1 MKVSAKMRKN
11 ALVPIRDRQ
20 YIICKFNNQGDLPK
34 MKAFATENLRNLA
47 VIGHG
52 DSGKTQLVSSMLY
65 VAGMPGRWGKVDE
78 GTTITD
84 YDEDSI
90 ERKVSLNNNFAH
102 LEYGD
107 TKINFIDTPGYAA
120 FVSHA
125 RPALRVADCALVV
138 VDGVHGIEVQT
149 EKTWQYANEFMLP
162 RFMVINKLDKEH
174 ADFGHAIETA
184 TSSFARSIV
193 PFTLPI
199 GKEGDFKGVV
209 DVVHQKAYSFDE
221 RGKATEIPMPEEGR
235 DIFER
240 TRERLIE
247 IVAESD
253 DELMEKYFSDGTLPE
268 EDIYPNLAKAIASSK
283 LCPVYAAS
291 STTLVGL
298 QILLEHIIEF
308 APNPATHEMEYGFA
322 DSDMSGDRISRR
334 YSNDEPFSAYVFRTI
349 ADPFAGRINVMK
361 VVSGKISSEATVHNS
376 TRDAAER
383 LGALHVIAGKNLE
396 KIPEAATGDIVAVV
410 KLRET
415 QTGDTL
421 CDKAKPICFPKVEYP
436 EAAIAFAIE
445 PKSRADEEKIST
457 ALHKILEEDPS
468 LHFDRD
474 PQTKEFILSGSGQ
487 LHIETVVD
495 KLHKR
500 YHVEVALHP
509 PKVPYKETI
518 TMPAEVQGRHKK
530 QSGGRGQFGD
540 CKVIFEPLDRGAG
553 FEWVDKIFGGAIPQN
568 FRPAVEKGIIEAAQ
582 GGCVAGYPLVDFRVT
597 LIDGSYH
604 TVDSDEHS
612 FKAAGRKAFRAA
624 MEKAKPTLLEP
635 IMDVEVFTPQ
645 EVAGD
650 IMGDLNSRRGRVAG
664 MEMRGKQQ
672 VIKAKVPLSEMLDY
686 QSKLNS
692 VTQARGSYHM
702 QFSHYD
708 PLPGNL
714 MKKVV
719 DEAVAAGRV
728 RPHDD
733 DE

>member
-1 MKVSAKMRKN
+1 
-11 ALVPIRDRQ
+11 
-20 YIICKFNNQGDLPK
+20 
-34 MKAFATENLRNLA
+34 MKAFATENIRNLA

-52 DSGKTQLVSSMLY
+52 DAGKTQLVSSLIH
-65 VAGMPGRWGKVDE
+65 VAGSQSRWGKVDE

-102 LEYGD
+102 AEYQD

-138 VDGVHGIEVQT
+138 VDAVHGIEVQT
-149 EKTWQYANEFMLP
+149 EKTWQYANEFLLP
-162 RFMVINKLDKEH
+162 RFMVINKIDKEH
-174 ADFGHAIETA
+174 ADFGHALETA
-184 TSSFARSIV
+184 ADSFARSIV

-199 GKEGDFKGVV
+199 GREGSFRGVI
-209 DVVHQKAYSFDE
+209 DVVHQKAYEFDAD
-221 RGKATEIPMPEEGR
+221 GKAKAIGIPSEEKALL
-235 DIFER
+235 DS

-253 DELMEKYFSDGTLPE
+253 DALMEKYFADGTLPE
-268 EDIYPNLAKAIASSK
+268 EDIIPNLARAIAASK

-291 STTLVGL
+291 ATTLVGL
-298 QILLEHIIEF
+298 QILLDHLVEF
-308 APNPATHEMEYGFA
+308 APNPATHEMEYGFT
-322 DSDMSGDRISRR
+322 DNEMTGDRINRK
-334 YSNDEPFSAYVFRTI
+334 YNNDEPFSAYVFRTI

-361 VVSGKISSEATVHNS
+361 VVSGKITHDANVRNT
-376 TRDAAER
+376 TRDTDER
-383 LGALHVIAGKNLE
+383 LGALHVISGKTLD
-396 KIPEAATGDIVAVV
+396 KVDSAATGDIIAVV
-410 KLRET
+410 KLKDT

-421 CDKAKPICFPKVEYP
+421 SDKAKPIVFPPVQYP

-445 PKSRADEEKIST
+445 PKSRADEDKISG

-468 LHFDRD
+468 LHFERD
-474 PQTKEFILSGSGQ
+474 PQTNEFILSGSGQ
-487 LHIETVVD
+487 LHIETVVK
-495 KLHKR
+495 KLENR
-500 YHVEVALHP
+500 YHVEVTLHP

-518 TMPAEVQGRHKK
+518 TQQAEVQGRHKK

-540 CKVIFEPLDRGAG
+540 CKVIFEPLERGGG
-553 FEWVDKIFGGAIPQN
+553 FEWVDKIFGGSVPQN
-568 FRPAVEKGIIEAAQ
+568 FRPAIEKGIIEAAAS
-582 GGCVAGYPLVDFRVT
+582 GAVAGYPLVDFKVT
-597 LIDGSYH
+597 LIDGSFH
-604 TVDSDEHS
+604 AVDSDEHS
-612 FKAAGRKAFRAA
+612 FRAAGRKAFRAA
-624 MEKAKPTLLEP
+624 MEKVKPTLLEP

-645 EVAGD
+645 EVSGD
-650 IMGDLNSRRGRVAG
+650 IMGDLNSRRGRVGG
-664 MEMRGKQQ
+664 MEVRGKQQ
-672 VIKAKVPLSEMLDY
+672 VIKAKVPLAEMLDY

-714 MKKVV
+714 LKKVV

-728 RPHDD
+728 RAHDD

>member
-1 MKVSAKMRKN
+1 
-11 ALVPIRDRQ
+11 
-20 YIICKFNNQGDLPK
+20 
-34 MKAFATENLRNLA
+34 MKAFTTENLRNLA

-52 DSGKTQLVSSMLY
+52 DAGKTQLVSSMLY
-65 VAGMPGRWGKVDE
+65 VAGSTPRWGKVDE

-84 YDEDSI
+84 HDEDSI

-102 LEYGD
+102 LEYKD
-107 TKINFIDTPGYAA
+107 TKVNLIDTPGYAA

-149 EKTWQYANEFMLP
+149 EKTWHYANEFMLP
-162 RFMVINKLDKEH
+162 RFMVINKLDKEN
-174 ADFGHAIETA
+174 ADFGHAIDTA
-184 TSSFARSIV
+184 AESFARSIV

-199 GKEGDFKGVV
+199 GQEGNFRGVV
-209 DVVHQKAYSFDE
+209 DVVHQRAYEFDAD
-221 RGKATEIPMPEEGR
+221 GKAKGIAIPSEGKALL
-235 DIFER
+235 DS

-247 IVAESD
+247 LVAESD
-253 DELMEKYFSDGTLPE
+253 DALMEKYFETGTLPE
-268 EDIYPNLAKAIASSK
+268 EDIVPNLARAIGNSK
-283 LCPVYAAS
+283 LCPVYAVS
-291 STTLVGL
+291 STTLVGIQTML
-298 QILLEHIIEF
+298 DHLVEF

-322 DSDMSGDRISRR
+322 DNEMSGDRINRK
-334 YSNDEPFSAYVFRTI
+334 YNNDEPFSAYVFRTI

-361 VVSGKISSEATVHNS
+361 VVSGKISSDATVQNT
-376 TRDAAER
+376 TRDEPER
-383 LGALHVIAGKNLE
+383 LGALHVISGKTLD
-396 KIPEAATGDIVAVV
+396 KVSEAATGDIIAVV
-410 KLRET
+410 KLKDT

-421 CDKAKPICFPKVEYP
+421 SDKAKPIVFPKVEYP
-436 EAAIAFAIE
+436 EPAIAFAIE
-445 PKSRADEEKIST
+445 PKSRADEDKISS

-468 LHFDRD
+468 LHFARD
-474 PQTKEFILSGSGQ
+474 PQTNEFILSGSGQ
-487 LHIETVVD
+487 LHIETVVK
-495 KLHKR
+495 KLADR

-518 TMPAEVQGRHKK
+518 TQQVEVQGRHKK

-540 CKVIFEPLDRGAG
+540 CKVIFEPLDRGSG
-553 FEWVDKIFGGAIPQN
+553 FEWVDKIFGGSVPQN
-568 FRPAVEKGIIEAAQ
+568 FRPAIEKGIVEAAQ
-582 GGCVAGYPLVDFRVT
+582 GGAVAGYPLVDFKVT

-604 TVDSDEHS
+604 AVDSDEHS
-612 FKAAGRKAFRAA
+612 FRAAGRKAFRAA
-624 MEKAKPTLLEP
+624 IEKAKPTLLEP

-645 EVAGD
+645 EVSGD

-664 MEMRGKQQ
+664 METRGKQQ

-714 MKKVV
+714 LKKVI
-719 DEAVAAGRV
+719 DEAVASGRV
-728 RPHDD
+728 RAHEDD
-733 DE
+733 D

>member
-1 MKVSAKMRKN
+1 
-11 ALVPIRDRQ
+11 
-20 YIICKFNNQGDLPK
+20 
-34 MKAFATENLRNLA
+34 MKAFTTENIRNLA

-52 DSGKTQLVSSMLY
+52 DAGKTQLVASLLQL
-65 VAGMPGRWGKVDE
+65 AGATHRWGKVDE
-78 GTTITD
+78 GTAMTD
-84 YDEDSI
+84 HDEDSI

-102 LEYGD
+102 LEYKD
-107 TKINFIDTPGYAA
+107 TKFNFIDTPGYAA

-149 EKTWQYANEFMLP
+149 EKTWQYANEFLLP

-174 ADFGHAIETA
+174 SDFGHALETA
-184 TSSFARSIV
+184 QNSFARSIV

-199 GKEGDFKGVV
+199 GHETNFRGVV
-209 DVVHQKAYSFDE
+209 DVVHQKAYEFDSE
-221 RGKATEIPMPEEGR
+221 GNAKGIAIPAEGKALL
-235 DIFER
+235 DS

-247 IVAESD
+247 LVAESD
-253 DELMEKYFSDGTLPE
+253 DALMEKYFESGTLDE
-268 EDIYPNLAKAIASSK
+268 EDIVPNLARAIAASK
-283 LCPVYAAS
+283 LCPVYAVSAN
-291 STTLVGL
+291 TMAGL
-298 QILLEHIIEF
+298 SILLDHIVEF
-308 APNPATHEMEYGFA
+308 APNPATHESEYGFTDA
-322 DSDMSGDRISRR
+322 ELTGDRITRK

-361 VVSGKISSEATVHNS
+361 VVSGKIASDATVQNTS
-376 TRDAAER
+376 RDTPER
-383 LGALHVIAGKNLE
+383 LGALHVIQGKTLDKVN
-396 KIPEAATGDIVAVV
+396 EAATGDIIAVV
-410 KLRET
+410 KLKDT

-421 CDKAKPICFPKVEYP
+421 SDKAKPIVYPPVEYP

-445 PKSRADEEKIST
+445 PKSRADEDKISS

-487 LHIETVVD
+487 LHIETVVA
-495 KLHKR
+495 KLAKR

-518 TMPAEVQGRHKK
+518 TQQVEVQGRHKK

-540 CKVIFEPLDRGAG
+540 CKVIFEPLERGEG
-553 FEWVDKIFGGAIPQN
+553 FVWVDKIFGGSVPAN
-568 FRPAVEKGIIEAAQ
+568 FRPAIEKGIIEAAA
-582 GGCVAGYPLVDFRVT
+582 GGSVAGYPLVDFKVT
-597 LIDGSYH
+597 LIDGSFH
-604 TVDSDEHS
+604 AVDSDEHS
-612 FKAAGRKAFRAA
+612 FRAAGRKAYRAA
-624 MEKAKPTLLEP
+624 MEKARPTLLEP

-645 EVAGD
+645 EVSGD
-650 IMGDLNSRRGRVAG
+650 IMGDLSARRGRVGG
-664 MEMRGKQQ
+664 MEVRGKQQ

-714 MKKVV
+714 LKKVV
-719 DEAVAAGRV
+719 DEAVASGRV
-728 RPHDD
+728 RPHED

>member
-1 MKVSAKMRKN
+1 
-11 ALVPIRDRQ
+11 
-20 YIICKFNNQGDLPK
+20 
-34 MKAFATENLRNLA
+34 MKAFNTENIRNLA

-52 DSGKTQLVSSMLY
+52 DAGKTQLVSSLLY
-65 VAGMPGRWGKVDE
+65 VAGTTPRWGKVDE
-78 GTTITD
+78 GSTVTD

-102 LEYGD
+102 LEYKD
-107 TKINFIDTPGYAA
+107 TKINLIDTPGYAA

-138 VDGVHGIEVQT
+138 VDAVHGIEVQT
-149 EKTWQYANEFMLP
+149 EKTWQYANEFLLP
-162 RFMVINKLDKEH
+162 RFMVINKIDKEH
-174 ADFGHAIETA
+174 ADFGHALETA
-184 TSSFARSIV
+184 TTSFARSIV
-193 PFTLPI
+193 PFSLPI
-199 GKEGDFKGVV
+199 GNEANFKGVV
-209 DVVHQKAYSFDE
+209 DVVHQKAYSYDE
-221 RGKATEIPMPEEGR
+221 NGKAKEIPIPEEGR
-235 DIFER
+235 DIFDR

-253 DELMEKYFSDGTLPE
+253 DALMEKYFADGTLPE

-283 LCPVYAAS
+283 LCPVYAVSAS
-291 STTLVGL
+291 NLVGL
-298 QILLEHIIEF
+298 QLLLDHIVEF
-308 APNPATHEMEYGFA
+308 APNPATHEAEYGFA
-322 DSDMSGDRISRR
+322 NSDLSGDRISRK

-361 VVSGKISSEATVHNS
+361 IVSGKVASDANVQNTS
-376 TRDAAER
+376 RDSVER
-383 LGALHVIAGKNLE
+383 LGALHLIAGKTLE
-396 KIPEAATGDIVAVV
+396 KVDSAQTGDIIAVV
-410 KLRET
+410 KLKDT

-421 CDKAKPICFPKVEYP
+421 SDKAKQIVYPKVEYP
-436 EAAIAFAIE
+436 EAAISFAIE
-445 PKSRADEEKIST
+445 PRSRADEEKISV
-457 ALHKILEEDPS
+457 ALHKVLEEDPS
-468 LHFDRD
+468 LGFERD

-495 KLHKR
+495 KLNKR
-500 YHVEVALHP
+500 FHVEVTLHP

-518 TMPAEVQGRHKK
+518 TQTCEVQGRHKK

-540 CKVIFEPLDRGAG
+540 CKVIFEPLGRGEG
-553 FEWVDKIFGGAIPQN
+553 FEWVDKIFGGSVPQN
-568 FRPAVEKGIIEAAQ
+568 FRPAIEKGILEASA
-582 GGCVAGYPLVDFRVT
+582 GGAVAGYPLVDFKVT

-604 TVDSDEHS
+604 SVDSDEHS

-624 MEKAKPTLLEP
+624 MERAKPTLLEP

-645 EVAGD
+645 EVSGD
-650 IMGDLNSRRGRVAG
+650 IMGDLNSRRGRVGG
-664 MEMRGKQQ
+664 MDMRGKQQ

-708 PLPGNL
+708 PLPQNL
-714 MKKVV
+714 AQKVI

-728 RPHDD
+728 RAHDD

>member
-1 MKVSAKMRKN
+1 
-11 ALVPIRDRQ
+11 
-20 YIICKFNNQGDLPK
+20 
-34 MKAFATENLRNLA
+34 MKAFATENIRNLA

-52 DSGKTQLVSSMLY
+52 DAGKTQLVSSLLH
-65 VAGMPGRWGKVDE
+65 VAGATTRWGKVDE
-78 GTTITD
+78 GTTVTD
-84 YDEDSI
+84 HEEDSI

-102 LEYGD
+102 LEHND
-107 TKINFIDTPGYAA
+107 TKINLIDTPGYAA
-120 FVSHA
+120 FVAHA
-125 RPALRVADCALVV
+125 RPALRAADCALVV
-138 VDGVHGIEVQT
+138 VDAVHGIEVQT

-162 RFMVINKLDKEH
+162 RFMVVNKIDKENG
-174 ADFGHAIETA
+174 DFGHAIETA

-199 GKEGDFKGVV
+199 GKEGNFKGIV
-209 DVVHQKAYSFDE
+209 DVVHQKAYEFDD
-221 RGKATEIPMPEEGR
+221 RGKAKGIAIPSEGKEIF
-235 DIFER
+235 DR

-253 DELMEKYFSDGTLPE
+253 DALMEKYFNDGTLPE
-268 EDIYPNLAKAIASSK
+268 EDIYPNLAKAIAASK
-283 LCPVYAAS
+283 LCPVYAVSA
-291 STTLVGL
+291 TNLVGL
-298 QILLEHIIEF
+298 QILLDHIAEF
-308 APNPATHEMEYGFA
+308 APNPATHESEYGFT
-322 DSDMSGDRISRR
+322 DNDMQGERVTRK
-334 YSNDEPFSAYVFRTI
+334 YSNEDPFSAYVFRTI
-349 ADPFAGRINVMK
+349 ADPFAGRINVFK
-361 VVSGKISSEATVHNS
+361 VISGKIGPDATVFNS
-376 TRDAAER
+376 SRDTQER
-383 LGALHVIAGKNLE
+383 LGTLHAINGKNLD
-396 KIPEAATGDIVAVV
+396 KVNEAQTGDIVAVV
-410 KLRET
+410 KLKDT

-421 CDKAKPICFPKVEYP
+421 CDKAKPIVFPPVQYP

-445 PKSRADEEKIST
+445 PKSRADEDKISV
-457 ALHKILEEDPS
+457 ALHRILEEDPS

-487 LHIETVVD
+487 LHIETVVK
-495 KLHKR
+495 KLADR

-518 TMPAEVQGRHKK
+518 TQQVEVQGRHKK

-553 FEWVDKIFGGAIPQN
+553 FEWVDKIFGGSVPQN
-568 FRPAVEKGIIEAAQ
+568 FRPAIEKGIIEAAQ
-582 GGCVAGYPLVDFRVT
+582 SGAVAGYPLVDFKVT

-612 FKAAGRKAFRAA
+612 FRAAGRKAFRAA
-624 MEKAKPTLLEP
+624 MEKARPTLLEP
-635 IMDVEVFTPQ
+635 VMDVEVFTPQ
-645 EVAGD
+645 EVSGD
-650 IMGDLNSRRGRVAG
+650 IMGDLNSRRGRVSG
-664 MEMRGKQQ
+664 MDMRGKQQ

-708 PLPGNL
+708 PLPHNL
-714 MKKVV
+714 AQKVI

-728 RPHDD
+728 RAHDD